1 MPGFSPPSPVYTF
14 EIDYVEFTD
23 GSTWGAD
30 ACRTSEYLAG
40 ARAGAGAAAGRLLGL
55 LAGGGPDTVM
65 RAVKEELEGFGPD
78 AIVNEAIRLGLAKRG
93 PDGVVRAVKREA
105 VRTHSPDG
113 HSPVWE
119 LGFFIGTKA
128 IANRVRDAVRKSGPG
143 VIEPTLRLP
152 YDAAGAQ

>member
-1 MPGFSPPSPVYTF
+1 VYTF
-14 EIDYVEFTD
+14 EVDYVEFTD

-40 ARAGAGAAAGRLLGL
+40 ARAGAAAAVVRLLGL
-55 LAGGGPDTVM
+55 LAGGGPEIVT
-65 RAVKEELEGFGPD
+65 RAVKDELEGFGPD
-78 AIVNEAIRLGLAKRG
+78 AVMNEAVRLGLAKRG
-93 PDGVVRAVKREA
+93 PDGVLRAVKGEA
-105 VRTHSPDG
+105 VRGQSSDG

-128 IANRVRDAVRKSGPG
+128 IANRVRDAVRNSGPDE
-143 VIEPTLRLP
+143 IETTLRLP